1 MWSGNFKT
9 AVGSLRRSK
18 WRTIFTMLGIII
30 GISSVV
36 TIVSLG
42 EGLKHDITGQIHDL
56 GGDVISVRPGKLVT
70 STNNLNFFA
79 LFSTSTLT
87 PADVKNI
94 RQLPAVEAAVPIDFI
109 TSSVASDNKE
119 LDNIFVAGTSPE
131 LVKLL
136 HQQVNYGE
144 FITPDNQ
151 DQSFAVIGANVAQ
164 KLFHEANAVGGTI
177 RINGQDFIV
186 HGVFKRT
193 PNSFLSITQSDFNSS
208 VFIPFQPALDLANG
222 RDNILQILVKS
233 KSKDQVPQ
241 AVEGITKILK
251 KNHSQQDFSVL
262 TQKDL
267 LSLTGNVVNDVTG
280 FIGAI
285 AAISLLVGGIG
296 IMDVMLVSISERTR
310 EIGIRKAV
318 GATNRQILAQ
328 FLTEGL
334 ALTLGGGIIGIG
346 ISFLINQLLR
356 IYTSWKPIINV
367 WVVVLAVGVSITV
380 GLIFS
385 IAPAL
390 KAARKDPITA
400 LRGD

>member
-56 GGDVISVRPGKLVT
+56 GGDVISVRPGKLVS

-79 LFSTSTLT
+79 LFSASTLS
-87 PADVKNI
+87 PVDVKNI
-94 RQLPAVEAAVPIDFI
+94 RQLPSVDAAVPIDFV
-109 TSSVASDNKE
+109 TSSVAVDAKE
-119 LDNIFVAGTSPE
+119 LDNIFVAGTTPE
-131 LVKLL
+131 LARLL

-144 FITPDNQ
+144 FITADNE
-151 DQSFAVIGANVAQ
+151 DQSFAVIGADVAQ
-164 KLFHEANAVGGTI
+164 KLFHEANPVGGTI
-177 RINGQDFIV
+177 KINGQDFIV

-193 PNSFLSITQSDFNSS
+193 PNSFISITQSDFNSS

-233 KSKDQVPQ
+233 KHLNQVPQ
-241 AVEGITKILK
+241 TVDSITKTLK
-251 KNHSQQDFSVL
+251 KSHRQLDFTVL

-285 AAISLLVGGIG
+285 AAISLLVGGVG

-346 ISFLINQLLR
+346 ISLLINQLLR
-356 IYTSWKPIINV
+356 IYTSWKPIINI

>member
-131 LVKLL
+131 LAKLL

>member
-56 GGDVISVRPGKLVT
+56 GGDVISVRPGKLVS

-79 LFSTSTLT
+79 LFSASTLS

-94 RQLPAVEAAVPIDFI
+94 RQLPSVDAAVPIDFV
-109 TSSVASDNKE
+109 TSSVAVDAKE
-119 LDNIFVAGTSPE
+119 LDNIFVAGTTPE
-131 LVKLL
+131 LAGLL

-144 FITPDNQ
+144 FITADNE
-151 DQSFAVIGANVAQ
+151 DQSFAVIGADVAQ
-164 KLFHEANAVGGTI
+164 KLFHEANPVGGTI
-177 RINGQDFIV
+177 KINGQDFIV

-193 PNSFLSITQSDFNSS
+193 PNSFISITQSDFNSS

-233 KSKDQVPQ
+233 KHLNQVPQ
-241 AVEGITKILK
+241 TVDSITKTLK
-251 KNHSQQDFSVL
+251 KSHRQLDFTVL

-267 LSLTGNVVNDVTG
+267 L
-280 FIGAI
+280 
-285 AAISLLVGGIG
+285 
-296 IMDVMLVSISERTR
+296 
-310 EIGIRKAV
+310 
-318 GATNRQILAQ
+318 
-328 FLTEGL
+328 
-334 ALTLGGGIIGIG
+334 
-346 ISFLINQLLR
+346 
-356 IYTSWKPIINV
+356 
-367 WVVVLAVGVSITV
+367 
-380 GLIFS
+380 
-385 IAPAL
+385 
-390 KAARKDPITA
+390 
-400 LRGD
+400 

>member
-9 AVGSLRRSK
+9 AIGSLRLSK

-56 GGDVISVRPGKLVT
+56 GGNVISVRPGKLVT
-70 STNNLNFFA
+70 SSNNLNFFA

-94 RQLPAVEAAVPIDFI
+94 RQLPSVEASVPIDFI
-109 TSSVASDNKE
+109 TSSVTADTKE
-119 LDNIFVAGTSPE
+119 LDNIFVAGTTPE
-131 LVKLL
+131 LAKLL

-144 FITPDNQ
+144 FITPDNE
-151 DQSFAVIGANVAQ
+151 DQSFAVIGADVAQ
-164 KLFHEANAVGGTI
+164 KLFREANPVGGTI
-177 RINGQDFIV
+177 KINGQDFII

-233 KSKDQVPQ
+233 KGTDQVPQ
-241 AVEGITKILK
+241 AVAGITKVLK
-251 KNHSQQDFSVL
+251 KAHAQQDFTVL

-267 LSLTGNVVNDVTG
+267 LGLTDNVVNDVTG

-318 GATNRQILAQ
+318 GATNRQILTQ

-346 ISFLINQLLR
+346 ISILINQLLR
-356 IYTSWKPIINV
+356 IYTSWKPIIDI
-367 WVVVLAVGVSITV
+367 WVVILAVGVSITV

-390 KAARKDPITA
+390 KAARKDPIQA

>member
-36 TIVSLG
+36 IIVSLG

-56 GGDVISVRPGKLVT
+56 GGDVISVRPGKLVS

-79 LFSTSTLT
+79 LFSASTLS
-87 PADVKNI
+87 PVDVKNI
-94 RQLPAVEAAVPIDFI
+94 RQLPSVDAAVPIDFV
-109 TSSVASDNKE
+109 TSSVAVDAKE
-119 LDNIFVAGTSPE
+119 LDNIFVAGTTPE
-131 LVKLL
+131 LARLL

-144 FITPDNQ
+144 FITADNE
-151 DQSFAVIGANVAQ
+151 DQSFAVIGADVAQ
-164 KLFHEANAVGGTI
+164 KLFHEANPVGGTI
-177 RINGQDFIV
+177 KINGQDFIV

-193 PNSFLSITQSDFNSS
+193 PNSFISITQSDFNSS

-233 KSKDQVPQ
+233 KHLNQVPQ
-241 AVEGITKILK
+241 TVDSITKTLK
-251 KNHSQQDFSVL
+251 KSHRQLDFTVL

-285 AAISLLVGGIG
+285 AAISLLVGGVG

-346 ISFLINQLLR
+346 ISLLINQLLR
-356 IYTSWKPIINV
+356 IYTSWKPIINI

>member
-131 LVKLL
+131 LAKLL

-356 IYTSWKPIINV
+356 IYTSWKPIINI